1 MAGSQN
7 SAYAI
12 ERRRSR
18 PLIADY
24 SLLGGIVRWLRWV
37 LALCVLVLLI
47 DLFCVLII
55 WDDGAEALADVIA
68 VERQILRLDSSS
80 AAGRYVDASVAVTHE
95 WLFVKTGL
103 ERWLASQRSG
113 LLAAIVDGL
122 WVLIETA
129 MLGLQL
135 FAMRIAV
142 LILSLPLFVAVGA
155 SAVADGLYGWLMR
168 RTRGGRESGFI
179 YHRAK
184 RAVPIFMLLV
194 WAVYLLPPMPMD
206 PRWVLPPFVVAF
218 AIALRLRVSFF
229 KKHL

>member
-1 MAGSQN
+1 MAGSHN
-7 SAYAI
+7 SAYAL
-12 ERRRSR
+12 ERRPTR
-18 PLIADY
+18 PLISDY
-24 SLLGGIVRWLRWV
+24 SLLGGICRWLRWMF
-37 LALCVLVLLI
+37 ALCVLVLLI
-47 DLFCVLII
+47 DLICVLVI
-55 WDDGAEALADVIA
+55 WEDGTETLADVIA
-68 VERQILRLDSSS
+68 AERQILGLDSSS
-80 AAGRYVDASVAVTHE
+80 SAGRFVDASVTATHE
-95 WLFVKTGL
+95 WVFVKTGL
-103 ERWLASQRSG
+103 DRWLASQRSG

-129 MLGLQL
+129 LLGLQL
-135 FAMRIAV
+135 FAMRVAV

-168 RTRGGRESGFI
+168 RTHGGRESGFI

-184 RAVPIFMLLV
+184 RAAPLFMLLV
-194 WAVYLLPPMPMD
+194 WTVYLLPPTPMD